1 MLRILYFIEAL
12 RNDVECSGFNSLV
25 TSILMI
31 W

>member
-25 TSILMI
+25 TSIL
-31 W
+31 